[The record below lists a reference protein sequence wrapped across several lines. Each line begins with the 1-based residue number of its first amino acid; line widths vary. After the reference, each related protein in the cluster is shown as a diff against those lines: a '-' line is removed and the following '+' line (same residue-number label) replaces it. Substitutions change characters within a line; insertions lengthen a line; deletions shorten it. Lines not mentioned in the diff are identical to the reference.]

1 MLPLL
6 SVQSDRR
13 YARVRTKVRVLPRT
27 VSEYR
32 VSSVQVSVDGTATDA
47 RVRLAGV
54 RRAPDES
61 GVLRRGFHV
70 RLMRWGR
77 SGGIVSIRDTRPRE
91 S

>member
-32 VSSVQVSVDGTATDA
+32 VSSVQMSVDGPATDA
-47 RVRLAGV
+47 RVGLAGV
-54 RRAPDES
+54 CRAPDES

-77 SGGIVSIRDTRPRE
+77 SGGIVSIRHTRPRE

>member
-32 VSSVQVSVDGTATDA
+32 VSSVQVSVDGSAADA

-54 RRAPDES
+54 RRAPNK
-61 GVLRRGFHV
+61 GGILRRGFHV
-70 RLMRWGR
+70 HLMRGA
-77 SGGIVSIRDTRPRE
+77 
-91 S
+91 